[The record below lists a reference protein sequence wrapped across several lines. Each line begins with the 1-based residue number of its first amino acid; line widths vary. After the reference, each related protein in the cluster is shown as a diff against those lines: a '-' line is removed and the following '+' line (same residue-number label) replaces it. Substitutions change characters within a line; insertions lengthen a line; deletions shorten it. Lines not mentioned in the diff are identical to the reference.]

1 MASDIEIEL
10 NETQL
15 RVSSVLNKDNKN
27 YGKKN
32 LIDGNEETCWNSE
45 AGSPQWIQI
54 TPMKC
59 ITLNSIAIKFQ
70 GGFAAKRFVIE
81 DRQQDGTF
89 TSIAEFYPDNHGK
102 LQISFFYLF
111 YLIFLYV
118 NVFRLPTAHVIDQVP
133 FRLTFY
139 DSYDTFGRIIIYVL
153 KIYENK

>member
-1 MASDIEIEL
+1 MASNIEIEL

-59 ITLNSIAIKFQ
+59 ISLNSIAIKFQ

-102 LQISFFYLF
+102 LQISFLFFY
-111 YLIFLYV
+111 YIY
-118 NVFRLPTAHVIDQVP
+118 
-133 FRLTFY
+133 Y
-139 DSYDTFGRIIIYVL
+139 SYMLDICQGKKKFP
-153 KIYENK
+153 KAK